1 MNHLINWKK
10 SDITKLKRTVNRFN
24 SVVDNLSNTDI
35 KKISF
40 AEIKEEILTRKELN
54 RQIEKLNR
62 LTEKTAETWGENEQK
77 REIKLA
83 ERRLKRMLK
92 STEKGSFMGNEQQQ
106 YIEGELRNINNFE
119 NLPNSFMK
127 RKIERIEQLARADYE
142 MKTAQNYKEWYVK
155 SIKEYYGGFKG
166 ADKLIDRLK
175 GIKNPE
181 KFYKR
186 ISMDI
191 NARDINLIRYGKVT
205 QEFFNKI
212 LNAWGMSDEDG
223 EESEIYG

>member
-10 SDITKLKRTVNRFN
+10 SDLTKLKRTVNRFN
-24 SVVDNLSNTDI
+24 NVVDNLSNTDI

-40 AEIKEEILTRKELN
+40 DEIKEEILTRKELN

-106 YIEGELRNINNFE
+106 YLEGELRNIKNLAE
-119 NLPNSFMK
+119 LPNSFK
-127 RKIERIEQLARADYE
+127 QRKLRRIEELASADFEMIRA
-142 MKTAQNYKEWYVK
+142 KNYQQTYIDSLTERW
-155 SIKEYYGGFKG
+155 SGFKG
-166 ADKLIDRLK
+166 SDKLIDKLK
-175 GIKNPE
+175 SIKNPE
-181 KFYKR
+181 SFYKR
-186 ISMDI
+186 ISIDI
-191 NARDINLIRYGKVT
+191 NARDIYLIKYGEVS
-205 QEFFNKI
+205 QEFFNRI
-212 LNAWGMSDEDG
+212 LNAWGMSDEEG
-223 EESEIYG
+223 EDSEIYG